1 MRETI
6 NKAFAKRRAVK
17 ESQAAA
23 AAAFTKEEMLDKK
36 ILLNEASL
44 HPQRTFNQFYYPA
57 IGSDTS
63 SQTGT
68 SGSKTDLS
76 KDQELLHKHRK
87 ISVTDDPKKPH
98 VLKKAEDPKTTAE
111 PPLSKD
117 QKLIHAYLL
126 NAPPLHPRRT
136 LDQFYYSAFDTEARD
151 QDQVVYR
158 YCDRHKM
165 ELKVFMVDQLWLW
178 ILGKGILIDASNVNI

>member
-6 NKAFAKRRAVK
+6 NKAFARRLAVK
-17 ESQAAA
+17 ESEAAA
-23 AAAFTKEEMLDKK
+23 AAAFTKEQMRDKK

-57 IGSDTS
+57 ISSDTA
-63 SQTGT
+63 SQTETIGPE
-68 SGSKTDLS
+68 TDLS
-76 KDQELLHKHRK
+76 KDQELNRHRK
-87 ISVTDDPKKPH
+87 ISTTDDPKKPH
-98 VLKKAEDPKTTAE
+98 LLKRAEDAKTAAE

-126 NAPPLHPRRT
+126 NSPPLHPRRT

-178 ILGKGILIDASNVNI
+178 ILGKGILIDAGNLNV